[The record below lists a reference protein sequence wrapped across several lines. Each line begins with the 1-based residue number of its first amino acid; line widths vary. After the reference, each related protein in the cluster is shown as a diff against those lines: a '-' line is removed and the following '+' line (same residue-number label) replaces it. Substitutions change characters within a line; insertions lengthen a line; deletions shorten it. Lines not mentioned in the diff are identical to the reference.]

1 MQWLRRPH
9 PKKAKRKSAGK
20 RSKGTE
26 RKTGPAAVAS
36 TSARTVVAQNLI
48 NMAVVAMGSGTVLL
62 GLMAARHF

>member
-1 MQWLRRPH
+1 MAAKTTSQ
-9 PKKAKRKSAGK
+9 KAKRKSAGK
-20 RSKGTE
+20 RSKGTK
-26 RKTGPAAVAS
+26 RKPGPAAVAS